1 MSLVLLPF
9 WAPDMV
15 PRDTDKLCRSFLSQ
29 GQVWVTPRPDS
40 HPEWNSSRSA
50 LQPVYLLRLK
60 LAWAHAAIFPW
71 NQLIFHST
79 FGHTL
84 AKYWAEWNSCWK
96 HPICQ
101 GVCEHLVQ
109 CGCPASVACQLPVPQ
124 DTQVNQS
131 QTCARALQIP
141 AHTALGQDT
150 RSEGGVCPDEGQAL
164 GSLPAWVCVS
174 VPPFRAAWHLS
185 SLCLCFLIYKVRLK
199 IIKIIVL

>member
-1 MSLVLLPF
+1 MFRIHQNYLGRFLKIQTSKPSRGKPWCSKSRVGREYQHLKKHSLADPDIGSPRFTLWEIEFMSLVLLPF

-15 PRDTDKLCRSFLSQ
+15 PRDTDKLCWSFLSQ
-29 GQVWVTPRPDS
+29 GQVWVTPCPDS

-50 LQPVYLLRLK
+50 LQPVYLRRLK
-60 LAWAHAAIFPW
+60 LAWAHAAVCPW

-84 AKYWAEWNSCWK
+84 AKYWAEWSSCWK

-131 QTCARALQIP
+131 QTC
-141 AHTALGQDT
+141 
-150 RSEGGVCPDEGQAL
+150 
-164 GSLPAWVCVS
+164 
-174 VPPFRAAWHLS
+174 
-185 SLCLCFLIYKVRLK
+185 
-199 IIKIIVL
+199 